1 MIEKPKCTVI
11 GCRYQCAIHLHHR
24 KKGITYYSV
33 CARHLKEIKQAY
45 LKEDIINKF
54 TI

>member
-1 MIEKPKCTVI
+1 MTEKPKCTVI
-11 GCRYQCAIHLHHR
+11 GCGNVCIIHSHHR
-24 KKGITYYSV
+24 KQGVSYYSV
-33 CARHLKEIKQAY
+33 CARHLREIKAAY